1 MEDKLTGSKG
11 THPTGTSSTRRSSF
25 IDMCQDA
32 SRRIESQN
40 NEDKRRSVSVP
51 DRVSSSEE
59 PKCVWKVMPSHQDTI
74 ADGVPAAER
83 SDLAGSVHELDVP
96 EVLKLGDGCRSM
108 STAQGVGEK
117 NEDDATEV
125 VALRELVQRQQ
136 EDLETAALIGQ
147 RLLDRVEEL
156 SASLEASEPS
166 AHQLAVREEKWLA
179 DCEKDALRRDL
190 DSATERCEQMQQDTT
205 TAALPPEEAQVE
217 ELDLWSPAAHARTGA
232 RSSLSDD
239 RPLSPVLENS
249 SDAAE
254 DAARHEQDREEI
266 ARLRRAVEGLEEA
279 NTYLREALT
288 ESRLEATA
296 LRRTSLTQKE
306 AALDRVMKEAIGD
319 DGEEYRQ
326 VRAGWGAPDDRQE
339 EDEAEG
345 DRQPRSFF
353 SSSSSGVQDEG
364 APFDETEAC
373 HAGEE
378 DGPRPEEAGDGG
390 PPGCRARRE
399 SGGGGDEGTQRRKQ
413 SIESAASSRSFRCR
427 SSSMFR
433 DAQEQAELIEAL
445 RAQIAQLRLEA
456 KATTR
461 VAGAEFRWS
470 DKAAASHEHDGGA
483 GQRRGVCSS
492 DDDSGSDRGRDTSR
506 DEDAVGDE
514 GGNGREKIGSRDED
528 GRRADE
534 HRSNPLL
541 RARVDELQAEL
552 ETTKRTLEALQRRA
566 QQEQAVSVELQRELL
581 RLHGTRYNSG
591 TVAAAVARV
600 SAGTLRPASY
610 AAGRA
615 SEGGSDGGS
624 SYRRSGDNNYGCGTG
639 LERRIDCTRF
649 EGMGLLHRLWRI
661 IFCGGCGETAGSGVD
676 TSFEDSGAVND
687 DDVGYVRPFSPGSSG
702 GDQEPLLYREERKVA

>member
-1 MEDKLTGSKG
+1 
-11 THPTGTSSTRRSSF
+11 
-25 IDMCQDA
+25 
-32 SRRIESQN
+32 
-40 NEDKRRSVSVP
+40 
-51 DRVSSSEE
+51 
-59 PKCVWKVMPSHQDTI
+59 MPSHQDTI
-74 ADGVPAAER
+74 PVDVPVAER
-83 SDLAGSVHELDVP
+83 SGRAGSVHELDVP
-96 EVLKLGDGCRSM
+96 EVLNLGDGCRSRA
-108 STAQGVGEK
+108 TAQGVGEK
-117 NEDDATEV
+117 NRDDETEV

-156 SASLEASEPS
+156 SASLEA
-166 AHQLAVREEKWLA
+166 VREEKWLA
-179 DCEKDALRRDL
+179 ECEKDALQRDL
-190 DSATERCEQMQQDTT
+190 DSATQRS
-205 TAALPPEEAQVE
+205 EEPQVE

-254 DAARHEQDREEI
+254 DVARHEQDREEI
-266 ARLRRAVEGLEEA
+266 GRLRRVVKGLEEA
-279 NTYLREALT
+279 NTSLREELM

-296 LRRTSLTQKE
+296 LRRTSLIQKE

-319 DGEEYRQ
+319 DGEEHRQ
-326 VRAGWGAPDDRQE
+326 ARAGWGAPDDRQE

-353 SSSSSGVQDEG
+353 SSSSSGVQEGG

-399 SGGGGDEGTQRRKQ
+399 SGGGGGEGTHRRKQ
-413 SIESAASSRSFRCR
+413 SIESTASSRSFRCR
-427 SSSMFR
+427 LSSMFR
-433 DAQEQAELIEAL
+433 DAEEQAELIEAL

-461 VAGAEFRWS
+461 AAGTEFRWRE
-470 DKAAASHEHDGGA
+470 KAAASHERDGGA

-492 DDDSGSDRGRDTSR
+492 DDDSGSDRGRDTFR
-506 DEDAVGDE
+506 DEDAVGEE

-528 GRRADE
+528 GHRADE

-541 RARVDELQAEL
+541 QARVDELQAEL
-552 ETTKRTLEALQRRA
+552 ETTKRALEALQRRT

-591 TVAAAVARV
+591 AVAAAVARV

-615 SEGGSDGGS
+615 SEGWAGS
-624 SYRRSGDNNYGCGTG
+624 
-639 LERRIDCTRF
+639 IDCGGYFFAGAAARRQGLAWTRVSRTR
-649 EGMGLLHRLWRI
+649 GR
-661 IFCGGCGETAGSGVD
+661 
-676 TSFEDSGAVND
+676 
-687 DDVGYVRPFSPGSSG
+687 
-702 GDQEPLLYREERKVA
+702 

>member
-1 MEDKLTGSKG
+1 M
-11 THPTGTSSTRRSSF
+11 
-25 IDMCQDA
+25 I
-32 SRRIESQN
+32 
-40 NEDKRRSVSVP
+40 
-51 DRVSSSEE
+51 
-59 PKCVWKVMPSHQDTI
+59 PSHQDTI
-74 ADGVPAAER
+74 AVDVPVAER
-83 SDLAGSVHELDVP
+83 SGRAVSVHELDVP
-96 EVLKLGDGCRSM
+96 EVLNLGDGCRSRA
-108 STAQGVGEK
+108 STKGVGEK
-117 NEDDATEV
+117 NEDDPTEV
-125 VALRELVQRQQ
+125 VALRELVQRQR

-179 DCEKDALRRDL
+179 ECEKDALRRDL
-190 DSATERCEQMQQDTT
+190 DSATQRCEQMQQDTT
-205 TAALPPEEAQVE
+205 TEALPRTSSTKGHLFLSAAEEPQVE
-217 ELDLWSPAAHARTGA
+217 YLDLWSPAAHARTGA

-249 SDAAE
+249 PDAAE

-266 ARLRRAVEGLEEA
+266 GRLRRAVEGLEEA
-279 NTYLREALT
+279 NTSLREELT

-296 LRRTSLTQKE
+296 LRRTSTTQKE
-306 AALDRVMKEAIGD
+306 AALDRVMNEAIGD
-319 DGEEYRQ
+319 DGEEHRQ
-326 VRAGWGAPDDRQE
+326 VRAGWGAPNDGQE

-353 SSSSSGVQDEG
+353 SSSSSGVQEEG

-373 HAGEE
+373 HAGEQ
-378 DGPRPEEAGDGG
+378 DGLQPEETGDGG

-399 SGGGGDEGTQRRKQ
+399 SGGGGGEGTHRRKQ
-413 SIESAASSRSFRCR
+413 SIESIASSRSFRCR

-461 VAGAEFRWS
+461 AAGTEFRWS
-470 DKAAASHEHDGGA
+470 DKAAASYEHDGGA
-483 GQRRGVCSS
+483 GHRRGVCSS

-506 DEDAVGDE
+506 DEDAVGEE
-514 GGNGREKIGSRDED
+514 GGNGREKIGSMDED
-528 GRRADE
+528 GRRVDE

-552 ETTKRTLEALQRRA
+552 ETTKRALEVLQRRA

-591 TVAAAVARV
+591 AVAAAVARV

-610 AAGRA
+610 TAGRA

-624 SYRRSGDNNYGCGTG
+624 SNRRGSDNNGGRGTG
-639 LERRIDCTRF
+639 LERRIDYTMF
-649 EGMGLLHRLWRI
+649 EGMGRLHPLWRI
-661 IFCGGCGETAGSGVD
+661 LFCGGCGETAGSGVD

-687 DDVGYVRPFSPGSSG
+687 DGVGDVRTLSPGSSESDEETFAVQRGEEG
-702 GDQEPLLYREERKVA
+702 GLT